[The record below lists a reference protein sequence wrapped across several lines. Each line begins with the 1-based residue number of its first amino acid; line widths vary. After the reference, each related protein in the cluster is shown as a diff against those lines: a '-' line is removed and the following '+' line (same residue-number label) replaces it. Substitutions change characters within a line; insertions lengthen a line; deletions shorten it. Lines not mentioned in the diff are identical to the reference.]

1 MSEIGTAAI
10 RRAAIKY
17 GGAVQVDGQTLYVDA
32 PRGSIWK
39 ATETHAIIRAIEPH
53 DKKLRAAELATIEA
67 DINQGLE
74 RCAEQDCEHC
84 ESQGAGD

>member
-10 RRAAIKY
+10 RRAALKY

-39 ATETHAIIRAIEPH
+39 ARASGNHLFYRTRLSAPLSH
-53 DKKLRAAELATIEA
+53 TTRNCGRRKRKAT
-67 DINQGLE
+67 
-74 RCAEQDCEHC
+74 
-84 ESQGAGD
+84 